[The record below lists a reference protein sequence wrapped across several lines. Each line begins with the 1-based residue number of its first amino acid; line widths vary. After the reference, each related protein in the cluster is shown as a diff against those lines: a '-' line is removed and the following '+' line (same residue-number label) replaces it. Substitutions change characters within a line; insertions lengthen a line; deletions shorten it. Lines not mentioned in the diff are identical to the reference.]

1 MGTSASYGGP
11 KGTNPLIPSWV
22 DTPLPGEATPVGDGG
37 SQSPTTNP
45 SDADSS
51 QTDTAQVPQAP
62 SLGPIRLTPLRS
74 AVRTSARSGGSDGRA
89 LRATA
94 RHFVSKSMGG
104 AQRGAQRM
112 GSARR
117 AGGRMAQ
124 AFSALA
130 AGGPAQL
137 AKVLQ
142 LSSLSGLSA
151 TQVWDRLADF
161 VCSNGG
167 SIDEAIVRVAFFQ
180 TLRQEMDNG
189 LTDLLE
195 ANQEQLASFFERF
208 VGECVLERL
217 SQDGGSLLEQSGV
230 SAALAFSHMGTLRSL
245 ISVHVQKR
253 LAERDDRGLPKN
265 LSSQQMNTIV
275 TQTLRDA
282 IAAVGEWGDN
292 G

>member
-22 DTPLPGEATPVGDGG
+22 DTPLPGEATPVADGG
-37 SQSPTTNP
+37 PQSSTANP
-45 SDADSS
+45 SDAESPQVDA
-51 QTDTAQVPQAP
+51 TDAP
-62 SLGPIRLTPLRS
+62 SLGPVRLTPLRS
-74 AVRTSARSGGSDGRA
+74 AVRTSARSGGSDSRA

-137 AKVLQ
+137 ANVLQ
-142 LSSLSGLSA
+142 VSSLSGLST

-195 ANQEQLASFFERF
+195 ANPEQLASFFERF

-217 SQDGGSLLEQSGV
+217 SQDGGSLLEQNGV
-230 SAALAFSHMGTLRSL
+230 SAALAFSHMDTLRSL

-253 LAERDDRGLPKN
+253 LGERSDRGLPNN

-275 TQTLRDA
+275 THTLRDA